1 METMDISCCLPGGLG
16 FHVRRG
22 GSEDRGLTRLCM
34 HALRSHHKN
43 FRVLTVWLGSV
54 ARFMTASHAR
64 LEAINSDFLKRLG
77 AR

>member
-1 METMDISCCLPGGLG
+1 METMDISCCSPGGLG

-22 GSEDRGLTRLCM
+22 GSEARGRTRLCM

-43 FRVLTVWLGSV
+43 FRALTVWLGRV

-64 LEAINSDFLKRLG
+64 LEAINSDFLKCPG